1 MAIEK
6 AVTIKAADGETEGF
20 VYYPSE
26 NGSWP
31 AAIHWQHLGGI
42 GDVNRQMCKDLADQ
56 GFVVLLPNQFYRTKK
71 TPIFS
76 DFPFTLTDPRALK
89 LWEDLRT
96 PLNFTNV
103 ARDTKAYADFLFTL
117 PQVKKGKIGVV
128 GYCMGGGLTM
138 FAAAGNP
145 DLVGAMVSLHGG
157 GLYTDQPDS
166 PHTLIPKIKA
176 KQYYGHGKE
185 DAFMTAEQI
194 SAFEAELKK
203 HGADA
208 ISETYDA
215 RHGWTHKGSK
225 VYDEAAAQKSEK
237 ATLDTF
243 NAGLK

>member
-6 AVTIKAADGETEGF
+6 AVTIKAADGVTEGY

-31 AAIHWQHLGGI
+31 AVIHWQHLGGI
-42 GDVNRQMCKDLADQ
+42 GDVNRQMCKDLADG

-71 TPIFS
+71 TPIF
-76 DFPFTLTDPRALK
+76 DEFPFTLTDPRALK

-96 PLNFTNV
+96 PLNFNNV
-103 ARDTKAYADFLFTL
+103 SRDTRAYADFLFTL
-117 PQVKKGKIGVV
+117 PQVKKGKIGTV
-128 GYCMGGGLTM
+128 GYCMGGGLSL
-138 FAAAGNP
+138 FSAAGNP

-157 GLYTDQPDS
+157 GLFTGEETS
-166 PHTLIPKIKA
+166 PHLLLNKIKG
-176 KQYYGHGKE
+176 KQYYGHGK
-185 DAFMTAEQI
+185 DDQFMTAQNI
-194 SAFEAELKK
+194 KDFEAELKK

-215 RHGWTHKGSK
+215 HHGWTHVGSR
-225 VYDEAAAQKSEK
+225 VYNEAAARKSEK

-243 NAGLK
+243 KAAL